1 MLKHQMKLKTRILI
15 LAILLVA
22 ALVALVLLNPP
33 RLRLTVHFVDEDTGQ
48 PINGRIITQ
57 EYWPYPV
64 LSSMKSLPPWLQGW
78 ASTRSVPVRNGL
90 FRVSTIESGQKRE
103 FQFFVEEFRSYHLEY
118 HASANGHALFTSPKS
133 QTSIHPGQKEISI
146 PLYQPLIDSNK
157 VSPRGI
163 GWFMRK

>member
-1 MLKHQMKLKTRILI
+1 MKLTTRIFI

-90 FRVSTIESGQKRE
+90 FRVLTIESGQKRE

-118 HASANGHALFTSPKS
+118 EAVTDLHVVFTSPKS
-133 QTSIHPGQKEISI
+133 AITIRPGQTDVSI
-146 PLYQPLIDSNK
+146 PLYQPLTDSNK
-157 VSPRGI
+157 VSPRGV